1 MTTIFDISS
10 RNLSRTFKEKLAD
23 IRQTSILGGLLNLII
38 AIVVFIPAFIF
49 GLLWSFGLYIIGKK
63 EEKNVFPIPKGI
75 DTPEIHVKTFD
86 IYERDEYYE
95 YLKTKYNKTDDD
107 LRDMDEVCF
116 IETIPEVKEF
126 EKKLFTYHM
135 TDFSKGLILQEVDF
149 DTWKSKLLFFDP
161 INNKTETLREL
172 KFTYDL
178 SFEKINESELNIY
191 MRFPGEK
198 QVVTIKRN

>member
-10 RNLSRTFKEKLAD
+10 QTLSRTFKEKLAD
-23 IRQTSILGGLLNLII
+23 FHQTSIFGGIFNLVTALII
-38 AIVVFIPAFIF
+38 FIPALVI
-49 GLLWSFGLYIIGKK
+49 GLLWSFVIYIVGKK
-63 EEKNVFPIPKGI
+63 EEKNALPIPKSI

-95 YLKTKYNKTDDD
+95 YLKTEYNKTDDD

-161 INNKTETLREL
+161 INNKTETLKEL

-178 SFEKINESELNIY
+178 SFEKINESELKIY